1 VPREVIE
8 AYRAEHAD
16 PERRPEDAALP
27 SNEPDRAR
35 EALERHLR
43 GRALPDDP
51 KALQRIG
58 MYLMRRGFDAD
69 TVRST
74 LRAAGAG
81 AGDDVP

>member
-1 VPREVIE
+1 
-8 AYRAEHAD
+8 
-16 PERRPEDAALP
+16 
-27 SNEPDRAR
+27 
-35 EALERHLR
+35 
-43 GRALPDDP
+43 
-51 KALQRIG
+51 